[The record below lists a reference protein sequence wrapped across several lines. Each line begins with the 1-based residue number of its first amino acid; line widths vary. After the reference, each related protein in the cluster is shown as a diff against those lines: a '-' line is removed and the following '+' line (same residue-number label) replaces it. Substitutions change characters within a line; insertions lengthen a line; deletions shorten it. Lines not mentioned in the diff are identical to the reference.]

1 MSQSITS
8 CQPPSSAVC
17 EGREQVVLLTIS
29 LPPQISLQF
38 PTDWSFL
45 LLHTSLLPFS
55 PPSSTPTILYSLPFL
70 PSSFLPLFFFSTFL
84 HLPLLHSHQSPYWP
98 PSFTGNKATANSS
111 ISRCLPSHSPQ
122 WLSLLS
128 QAEDDVTVR
137 GQPATPQ
144 PGNRAR

>member
-38 PTDWSFL
+38 PTDCSFL

-70 PSSFLPLFFFSTFL
+70 PSSFLPLFFFLPFSTSPFCTL
-84 HLPLLHSHQSPYWP
+84 TSHHTSLRASLGTKQLRTV
-98 PSFTGNKATANSS
+98 PS
-111 ISRCLPSHSPQ
+111 LVV
-122 WLSLLS
+122 SL
-128 QAEDDVTVR
+128 
-137 GQPATPQ
+137 ATPHSGFLCCLRQ
-144 PGNRAR
+144 RMMSQ